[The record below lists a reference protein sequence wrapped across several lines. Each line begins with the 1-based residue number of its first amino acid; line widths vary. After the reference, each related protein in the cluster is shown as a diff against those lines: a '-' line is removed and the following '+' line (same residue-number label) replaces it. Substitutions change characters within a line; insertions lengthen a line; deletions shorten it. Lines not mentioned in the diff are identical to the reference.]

1 MHDVLRSQRAKAA
14 LLRELGPLSEDQRVH
29 LREGVDA
36 GFVEREVVRLR
47 ERRTLALGVGVV
59 GGTLTLKL
67 LLMAVLWAASGG
79 SLLAASL
86 LVAAG
91 AACAVAAGIGLWRF
105 GRTDRQL
112 ALYRVLVAFARADAA
127 PPSDR
132 PHRPFR
138 FGGRLSSDD

>member
-14 LLRELGPLSEDQRVH
+14 LLRELGPLSEAQRIH

-47 ERRTLALGVGVV
+47 EQRTVALGLGVV

-79 SLLAASL
+79 SLLAAGVL
-86 LVAAG
+86 VGVAAG
-91 AACAVAAGIGLWRF
+91 CAVASGVGLWRF
-105 GRTDRQL
+105 GRADRQL

-127 PPSDR
+127 APSTPPT
-132 PHRPFR
+132 RPFR
-138 FGGRLSSDD
+138 LGGRLPSDD